1 MSLFKAF
8 LSALGVSSLVA
19 CGGGGTEGLPPVVA
33 SGPPPADL
41 SEMAGLTFPVQ
52 VARLDN
58 PTGLSVEALALETA
72 LVEIVDAG
80 TLRLNTPLGMVT
92 LTEAG
97 GNWTGSSGGLD
108 YEVDLIDDLLPF
120 DSHVFGLR
128 ISYSHAS
135 GGGLAQGVF
144 GYETSA
150 QALQSLIDGDAV
162 IGYSGN
168 SEAVVVQGGSI
179 PITVTGTSIVVVDF
193 GSGAVTGSVF
203 NGGNT
208 TIQIVDG
215 QLSGGTISGAVAVAV
230 PPGETASTDPGSS
243 FVGRIYGQSG
253 FQAGGVFSGTGLLNG
268 NDLDFAGTFAGFD

>member
-1 MSLFKAF
+1 
-8 LSALGVSSLVA
+8 
-19 CGGGGTEGLPPVVA
+19 
-33 SGPPPADL
+33 
-41 SEMAGLTFPVQ
+41 MAGLTFPVQ

-58 PTGLSVEALALETA
+58 PTGTSVEALALENA

-108 YEVDLIDDLLPF
+108 YEVDLNDDLLPF

-128 ISYSHAS
+128 VSYSHAS

-168 SEAVVVQGGSI
+168 SEVVVVQGGNI

-215 QLSGGTISGAVAVAV
+215 QLSGGTISGGVAVAV

-243 FVGRIYGQSG
+243 FVGRTYGQSG
-253 FQAGGVFSGTGLLNG
+253 FQAGGVFSGTGVLNG
-268 NDLDFAGTFAGFD
+268 NDLDFAGSFAGFD